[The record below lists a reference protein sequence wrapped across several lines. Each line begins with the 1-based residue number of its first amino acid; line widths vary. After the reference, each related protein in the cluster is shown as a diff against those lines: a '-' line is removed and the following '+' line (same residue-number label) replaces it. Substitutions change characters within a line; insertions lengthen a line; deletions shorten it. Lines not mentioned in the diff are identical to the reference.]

1 MTIKKSTSLLVVS
14 GLLMMLNGCNDSSVS
29 HETVS
34 QKEATTVVTATPKEV
49 VEKKEVIKKEEVVKK
64 ETLKEVSPTPK
75 DEIAILASSDILTQA
90 TNGGV
95 EETMSDLSILDSG
108 DSTKGQKLYSNKLKK
123 SCGLN
128 GSEFAHKH
136 TQEEWGQLQNSGKL
150 AEEIASICKG
160 ATIRKKYLL
169 DISAFVIEFASDS
182 GNVPTG
188 CS

>member
-34 QKEATTVVTATPKEV
+34 QKEATTVATATPKEV
-49 VEKKEVIKKEEVVKK
+49 VEKKEVVQKEKVVKK
-64 ETLKEVSPTPK
+64 ETPK